1 MAMAWLGRP
10 KAAAAGAPPAAAGP
24 VVVEPKTGAAFP
36 LVAPLLK
43 GRAAAGAPAPPAEE
57 EFRCLG
63 VGLRVK
69 KLLVVPVRVRE
80 PPQPALPVPTPPPRR
95 IAAPPCTPRT
105 IVPGGGEGPLA
116 RPGARR
122 LVASSGPGP
131 DRLEGHRAAQSCA
144 PR

>member
-80 PPQPALPVPTPPPRR
+80 PRNPPYPCPRR
-95 IAAPPCTPRT
+95 PR
-105 IVPGGGEGPLA
+105 GA
-116 RPGARR
+116 SRRRPARR
-122 LVASSGPGP
+122 APSCPAAGRGHWHGLELVASSSGPGP
-131 DRLEGHRAAQSCA
+131 DRLEGHHQAAQSCA

>member
-1 MAMAWLGRP
+1 MAWLGRP

-80 PPQPALPVPTPPPRR
+80 PRNPPYPCPRR
-95 IAAPPCTPRT
+95 PRGIAAPPCTPRT

-131 DRLEGHRAAQSCA
+131 ARLEGHHQAAQSCA